1 MKSFTEEFEV
11 LLEILE
17 NGVVS
22 NKEDENTKGYDVT
35 QFEIQNE
42 KLKQVIGEKE
52 TLLEYIYEEKVKYT
66 QNATA
71 NSCKKLGQFQ
81 AIDCIKYRIEKN
93 KYILRPDNV
102 VNFA

>member
-17 NGVVS
+17 NGVAS
-22 NKEDENTKGYDVT
+22 NKAQEKKEGFDVGN

-42 KLKQVIGEKE
+42 KLKQVIAEKE

-66 QNATA
+66 QNAAA

-93 KYILRPDNV
+93 KYI
-102 VNFA
+102 FE